1 MKKNDV
7 FKTLFKFSLMLLFV
21 WVLEVTFFGL
31 QANVKMF
38 IGLVAIVC
46 VNIYYTNYFSVIED
60 NDYSHTSKMIL
71 FYSIIYLL
79 TLLLAISIL
88 RGQKIVIDASR
99 QANLTP
105 IVNTIRDIKLVISY
119 KNFWLLS
126 SILCN
131 IVMFVPFS
139 YLIPRIGKTTDFKK
153 TIILIF
159 ILSLMIECF
168 QYAFGTGI
176 FDIDDIILN
185 VFGSII
191 FFPLLN
197 KSNISKTIDKFI
209 FLNSTEFST
218 KDYLKI
224 SIIIV
229 LGFFFL
235 TILISSYWNFGY

>member
-1 MKKNDV
+1 
-7 FKTLFKFSLMLLFV
+7 
-21 WVLEVTFFGL
+21 
-31 QANVKMF
+31 
-38 IGLVAIVC
+38 
-46 VNIYYTNYFSVIED
+46 
-60 NDYSHTSKMIL
+60 
-71 FYSIIYLL
+71 
-79 TLLLAISIL
+79 
-88 RGQKIVIDASR
+88 
-99 QANLTP
+99 
-105 IVNTIRDIKLVISY
+105 
-119 KNFWLLS
+119 
-126 SILCN
+126 
-131 IVMFVPFS
+131 
-139 YLIPRIGKTTDFKK
+139 
-153 TIILIF
+153 
-159 ILSLMIECF
+159 MIECF